1 MIYLFLYRGIDL
13 DDTTVGIA
21 YIGGMCNEFI
31 SVGVTQDG
39 LQSSPNSVGTTL
51 AHELGHLLNMKHDNE
66 SM

>member
-1 MIYLFLYRGIDL
+1 MVYLFYCRGINL
-13 DDTTVGIA
+13 DGNTIGIA

-39 LQSSPNSVGTTL
+39 LRSSPNSVAATL
-51 AHELGHLLNMKHDNE
+51 AHELGHLLRMNHDDR